1 MENFRVQGKRLCPF
15 LLFLWCLCELCS
27 AFNNTTA
34 VFSNKTTAFI
44 NTTTTLPSTTTPS
57 TTLGCFL
64 CDENQRCIPD
74 ERVCDDLEDCD
85 DRTDELNCSC
95 EWDQFRCDNGLCIPD
110 YLTCDGRDDCGDWSD
125 ERACACTRWEY
136 ACANGRCIRK
146 TQECDDRDDCGDASD
161 ELHCACPSH
170 KQKCATYGC
179 ITSDEECDGLY
190 QCEDKSDEEN
200 CLPELRW
207 DVWLEIGVAIFFV
220 LIFSIVC
227 AATRCCMGP
236 PKSHSPRRRQQGEDP
251 GLELANIGQS
261 NPSFDDNPPAYD
273 ACVVP
278 DTIWTTSQ
286 SGLPGNPAVSCPDI
300 VIVHN
305 DNIEPE
311 NTQTRST
318 QSVNN
323 VNTTG
328 NNNTDSVSET
338 VSVASTLPAYD
349 DYTKYPTAP
358 PDGEVKHYITDGAS
372 PLQSVGSS
380 VQSVS

>member
-1 MENFRVQGKRLCPF
+1 MGNFRVQGKRVCPF
-15 LLFLWCLCELCS
+15 LFFMWCLCELCT
-27 AFNNTTA
+27 AFNNTT
-34 VFSNKTTAFI
+34 TA
-44 NTTTTLPSTTTPS
+44 LPPSTTS
-57 TTLGCFL
+57 GGCL
-64 CDENQRCIPD
+64 PCDGARRCVPY
-74 ERVCDDLEDCD
+74 ERVCDGVADCV
-85 DRTDELNCSC
+85 DRTDELNCTC
-95 EWDQFRCDNGLCIPD
+95 EWNQFRCDNGLCISD
-110 YLTCDGRDDCGDWSD
+110 EFTCDNIDHCGDRSD
-125 ERACACTRWEY
+125 ERACACKRWEY
-136 ACANGRCIRK
+136 ACANGRCIRR
-146 TQECDDRDDCGDASD
+146 TQECDDTDDCGDASD

-179 ITSDEECDGLY
+179 VTSDQVCDGLY
-190 QCEDKSDEEN
+190 QCEDKSDEED

-236 PKSHSPRRRQQGEDP
+236 PKSHSPRRRQQAEDP
-251 GLELANIGQS
+251 GLELANLGQA
-261 NPSFDDNPPAYD
+261 NPMFDDNPPAYD

-318 QSVNN
+318 QSVNA
-323 VNTTG
+323 TE
-328 NNNTDSVSET
+328 NNTDSVSET
-338 VSVASTLPAYD
+338 VSVASTLPGYE

-358 PDGEVKHYITDGAS
+358 PGGETEVKRYITDGAS

-380 VQSVS
+380 LQSVS

>member
-1 MENFRVQGKRLCPF
+1 MENFRAQGRRLGPF
-15 LLFLWCLCELCS
+15 IFFLWCLCELC
-27 AFNNTTA
+27 AAYNNTTT
-34 VFSNKTTAFI
+34 VVP
-44 NTTTTLPSTTTPS
+44 PSTTTRD
-57 TTLGCFL
+57 CFT
-64 CDENQRCIPD
+64 CDLTRRCIPY
-74 ERVCDDLEDCD
+74 ERECDGIPDCE
-85 DRTDELNCSC
+85 DRTDELNCTC
-95 EWDQFRCDNGLCIPD
+95 GLDQFRCDTGLCISND
-110 YLTCDGRDDCGDWSD
+110 LSCNGEDNCGDSSD
-125 ERACACTRWEY
+125 ERACSACKGWQY
-136 ACANGRCIRK
+136 ACANGRCIRWDL
-146 TQECDDRDDCGDASD
+146 ECDNRDDCGDASD
-161 ELHCACPSH
+161 ELHCVCPSPQ
-170 KQKCATYGC
+170 KKCATYGC
-179 ITSDEECDGLY
+179 VRSDQECDGLY
-190 QCEDKSDEEN
+190 HCEDKSDEED

-236 PKSHSPRRRQQGEDP
+236 PKSHSPRRRQQAEDP
-251 GLELANIGQS
+251 GLELANLGQA
-261 NPSFDDNPPAYD
+261 NPMFDDHPPAYD
-273 ACVVP
+273 ACVPP

-286 SGLPGNPAVSCPDI
+286 SGLHGNPAVSCPDI

-323 VNTTG
+323 VNTTTG
-328 NNNTDSVSET
+328 NNTNTDSVSET

-358 PDGEVKHYITDGAS
+358 PGGETEVKQYITDGAS

-380 VQSVS
+380 LQSVS